1 MFNYGERTAVDV
13 SFKLKELLQTLKANK
28 QIKDDAKV
36 IEEVKL
42 SHTLSEETTGLVP
55 SLNVQEI
62 YIIDLVL
69 NSKNVP
75 NQVISAFNGYIE
87 FQTLFRVH
95 FKDEVNYL
103 VSLKEFN
110 EEKMKIVASYESGW
124 KAPTKFELPI
134 TTKLNKIFNAIVA
147 QVVGVEFRDNET
159 FLAYSERQIKIAKQY
174 REIEKLTKTMNNEKQ
189 PNIRMAMNDKVK
201 SMKKELLKLEF

>member
-1 MFNYGERTAVDV
+1 MFNYGERTVVDV
-13 SFKLKELLQTLKANK
+13 PFKLKELLQTLKASK
-28 QIKDDAKV
+28 QVKDDAKV

-42 SHTLSEETTGLVP
+42 SRTLSEETTGLEP

-62 YIIDLVL
+62 YVIDLVL
-69 NSKNVP
+69 NAKQVP
-75 NQVISAFNGYIE
+75 NQFISAFNGYIE

-124 KAPTKFELPI
+124 MAITQLELPI
-134 TTKLNKIFNAIVA
+134 TTKLDKIFNAIVA

-159 FLAYSERQIKIAKQY
+159 FAEYSDRQIKIAKQY
-174 REIEKLTKTMNNEKQ
+174 REIEKLTKTMHNEKQ
-189 PNIRMAMNDKVK
+189 PNLKMALNDEIKQLK
-201 SMKKELLKLEF
+201 KTLKELEK

>member
-13 SFKLKELLQTLKANK
+13 PFKLKELLQTLKANK
-28 QIKDDAKV
+28 QVKDDAKI
-36 IEEVKL
+36 IEEIKL
-42 SHTLSEETTGLVP
+42 SHTLSEEATGLE
-55 SLNVQEI
+55 SSDNVQEI
-62 YIIDLVL
+62 YVIDLVL
-69 NSKNVP
+69 NAKQVP
-75 NQVISAFNGYIE
+75 NQFISAFNGYIE

-124 KAPTKFELPI
+124 KASTKFELPI
-134 TTKLNKIFNAIVA
+134 TTKLDKIFNAIVA
-147 QVVGVEFRDNET
+147 QVVGVEFRENET
-159 FLAYSERQIKIAKQY
+159 FLAYSERQVEIAKQY

-189 PNIRMAMNDKVK
+189 PNLKMALNDEIKE
-201 SMKKELLKLEF
+201 MKKQLQKLEA